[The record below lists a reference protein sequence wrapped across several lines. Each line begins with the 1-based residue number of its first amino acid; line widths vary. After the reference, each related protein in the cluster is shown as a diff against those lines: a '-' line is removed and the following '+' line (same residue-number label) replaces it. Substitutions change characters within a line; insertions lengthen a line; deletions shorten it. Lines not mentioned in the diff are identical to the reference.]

1 MTVEKNFVPEQQT
14 PAGWQVPYSYDEAFI
29 FYSKDYRKVKI
40 LYYDINDF
48 VLYQKGKKDMW
59 VVRLFFYQKQEVYCK
74 EYKIARF
81 NVPGSDPQSS
91 KYPQSII
98 KGNPLMPSF
107 CRFYL
112 ESKFAYHLSENR
124 LLDMLSQMGMKVA
137 QSTLNGWMQQIMT
150 YLRERLG
157 PVMLERIRQ
166 CVYTQ
171 NDESRIVVRSRESKE
186 DKFKYN
192 VEYIHAAL
200 SMEAML
206 CVMEYKECSRSH
218 SVQEDA
224 IFKDSCIRVFTADR
238 AVLYETIEKA
248 FKVFLQDGRVEMHNN
263 AVERMFRHLAMGRR
277 NWLHTGSHLGAEN
290 IAFMFSLFESCKLN
304 DINFG
309 DYIED
314 ILTRLME
321 GEQDFM
327 SLIPCNYNSNKK
339 VNVKAA

>member
-1 MTVEKNFVPEQQT
+1 MSQKFSTFVHMINNKSNIEMQLATYKSMLTKASNDLAKSKQLVGLLKQQIEQGNT
-14 PAGWQVPYSYDEAFI
+14 ELSEELDKANERISMLSEDLSDANARIYI
-29 FYSKDYRKVKI
+29 R
-40 LYYDINDF
+40 
-48 VLYQKGKKDMW
+48 KGKKDMW

-200 SMEAML
+200 SMEAKL
-206 CVMEYKECSRSH
+206 CVMEYKEGSRSH

-238 AVLYETIEKA
+238 AVLYETIEKD
-248 FKVFLQDGRVEMHNN
+248 FDLSTVHRS
-263 AVERMFRHLAMGRR
+263 LA
-277 NWLHTGSHLGAEN
+277 S
-290 IAFMFSLFESCKLN
+290 
-304 DINFG
+304 
-309 DYIED
+309 
-314 ILTRLME
+314 
-321 GEQDFM
+321 
-327 SLIPCNYNSNKK
+327 
-339 VNVKAA
+339 